1 MSGSDRVEVVGTGSA
16 QARPDLMVVHLAAEA
31 AGAEVASVL
40 AAAEAAATAMAAAAR
55 SGGAADADVRTSDVT
70 VQPNYGQQG
79 PEGYRVS
86 LGMMLT
92 LRDLTVA
99 GAALARVVAAGGDAS
114 RVQSVSMTLSEPQPV
129 LDAAREAAFADA
141 RHQAEQLARL
151 AGRTLGGVRRVT
163 PQPQPFDAFPR
174 AAFMQ
179 QSGAVKAAAVPI
191 EAGAA
196 TLTVSLL
203 VRFDLD

>member
-1 MSGSDRVEVVGTGSA
+1 MSGSDRVEAIGTGSA
-16 QARPDLMVVHLAAEA
+16 QARPDLMVVYLGAEA
-31 AGAEVASVL
+31 TGAEVASVL

-92 LRDLTVA
+92 LRDLTAA
-99 GAALARVVAAGGDAS
+99 GTALAMVVAAGGDAS
-114 RVQSVSMTLSEPQPV
+114 RVQSVSLSEPQPV

-179 QSGAVKAAAVPI
+179 QSGAAKAAAVPI
-191 EAGAA
+191 EAGAT